1 MKKLIA
7 LGIFIF
13 MMASC
18 STSEKVVIRDLNTG
32 ETKVIKIKKNDLKNK
47 TE

>member
-7 LGIFIF
+7 LGVLIF
-13 MMASC
+13 MMSSC

-32 ETKVIKIKKNDLKNK
+32 ETKIIKIEKNDCQDKA
-47 TE
+47 E